1 MGRPGFHDIDA
12 PRERAVVG
20 LEQVDDKHFRLLK
33 GFTYVDRAG
42 LSHHVFSWHLACT
55 DLTSIPRPFRWF
67 EGRHG
72 RHTLP
77 ALLHDH
83 QVAVGVDDPG
93 SHAYWVRRTQA
104 DDRFRASMA
113 VVGVPA
119 IRRDLMWAAVQFLSR
134 VRHHG
139 RAARWA
145 MATWSA
151 LALIGTYLVAV
162 RVPLSWLGVDWWP
175 VDAPSWLLWGAALAP
190 IPAALACW
198 VPWGMLHDY
207 SHAGEPMP
215 GFVLRRWWCGLVMGA
230 GMLALLPVGA
240 LNALAMIGP
249 ALADVISRDG
259 GETPWDPPGDCD
271 D

>member
-1 MGRPGFHDIDA
+1 MARPGFHDIDA
-12 PRERAVVG
+12 PRDRAVVG
-20 LEQVDDKHFRLLK
+20 LEQVDDEHFRLLK
-33 GFTYVDRAG
+33 GFTYVARSG
-42 LSHHVFSWHLACT
+42 VPHHVFSWHLTCT

-83 QVAVGVDDPG
+83 QVAAGVDDPT
-93 SHAYWVRRTQA
+93 SHSYWVRRASA
-104 DDRFRASMA
+104 DDRFRESMD

-119 IRRDLMWAAVQFLSR
+119 IRRDLMWASVQFLSR

-145 MATWSA
+145 MASWSA

-175 VDAPSWLLWGAALAP
+175 VNAPAWLVWAAVLAP

-198 VPWGMLHDY
+198 VPWTMLRE
-207 SHAGEPMP
+207 HAPTAP
-215 GFVLRRWWCGLVMGA
+215 GLTGFILRRWWCGLVMGF
-230 GMLALLPVGA
+230 GILVLLPVGA
-240 LNALAMIGP
+240 LNALAAIGP
-249 ALADVISRDG
+249 ALADALSRDG
-259 GETPWDPPGDCD
+259 GQSPWDPPAGCGD
-271 D
+271 